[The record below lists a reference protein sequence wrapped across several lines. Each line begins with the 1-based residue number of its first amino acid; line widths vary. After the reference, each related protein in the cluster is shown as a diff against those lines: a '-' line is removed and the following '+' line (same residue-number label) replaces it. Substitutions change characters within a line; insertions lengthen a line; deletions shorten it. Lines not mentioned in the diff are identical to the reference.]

1 MKKYF
6 LFFLVF
12 IFVLPFYAM
21 ACGEGCAMHG
31 KEMLKYEEGTL
42 KGKIIC
48 MHCQLKQGEKCK
60 AVLQTEDG
68 KIFEICPDSLKDKKI
83 DEHSQKNVELTGK
96 IGYAKEGNPVIHI
109 KELKEIK

>member
-6 LFFLVF
+6 LFFLVLIFLTPF
-12 IFVLPFYAM
+12 ILFS
-21 ACGEGCAMHG
+21 CGEGCAMHG
-31 KEMLKYEEGTL
+31 KEIIKTEEG
-42 KGKIIC
+42 KISGKIVC
-48 MHCQLKQGEKCK
+48 AHCQLKQGEKCK

-83 DEHSQKNVELTGK
+83 DEHSQKKVELFGK
-96 IGYAKEGNPVIHI
+96 IVYPKEGNPFIHI